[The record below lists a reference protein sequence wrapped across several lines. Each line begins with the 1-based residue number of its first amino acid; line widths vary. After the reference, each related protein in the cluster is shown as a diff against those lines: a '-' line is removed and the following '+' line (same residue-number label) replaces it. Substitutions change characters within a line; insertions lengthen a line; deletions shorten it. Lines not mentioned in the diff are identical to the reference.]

1 MNTMTYLIAAF
12 MTIWVLLSAY
22 LFMLG
27 TREKKLRGEIQRLR
41 RLLEK
46 SSLE

>member
-1 MNTMTYLIAAF
+1 MMTYLTAAL
-12 MTIWVLLSAY
+12 MAVWVLLAVY

-27 TREKKLRGEIQRLR
+27 SREKRIRTELQRLR

-46 SSLE
+46 P

>member
-12 MTIWVLLSAY
+12 MAIWVLLAVY

-27 TREKKLRGEIQRLR
+27 SREKKLRMEIRQLR